1 MSKRAHA
8 TLAPYTSMLCE
19 NALALGCE
27 QSNVFL
33 LNISVYFYRVSDQVA
48 NKDREYYTTNIVAV
62 YLSSIV
68 AKEVESTQQLLRMGV
83 KQK

>member
-1 MSKRAHA
+1 
-8 TLAPYTSMLCE
+8 MLCE

-27 QSNVFL
+27 QSNVFV

-48 NKDREYYTTNIVAV
+48 NKDREYCTTNIVAV

-68 AKEVESTQQLLRMGV
+68 TKW
-83 KQK
+83 